1 VQIIAFG
8 TKVREKENT
17 GACLQVMRR
26 QKKTRPEIILKAI
39 DCVRGM
45 RSLADDSIDLVV
57 TSPPYNLGVK
67 YRNYRDS
74 RARDDYILWSQE
86 WAREVRRI
94 LKDSGS
100 FFLNLGA
107 CPSNPL
113 VPHELIVELKK
124 MFVLQNTF
132 HWIKSIT
139 IQTRDERQ
147 ISAGHF
153 KPLHSERYVN
163 DCHEYVFHLTKRGI
177 TKLDRLGIGVPYSD
191 KSNIA
196 RWAHTNGRDLRCR
209 GNNWFIPYQT
219 IVSRSKQRPHPATF
233 PVELAVNCIK
243 IHGGIA
249 DCVMLDPFV
258 GIGHSAIA
266 AQRSKIAKFIGFD
279 IDREYIKVARI
290 ALTKGVMQ
298 TTEAMREPRFG
309 RNARAREEGL
319 LF

>member
-1 VQIIAFG
+1 MP
-8 TKVREKENT
+8 KS
-17 GACLQVMRR
+17 
-26 QKKTRPEIILKAI
+26 KKPGPEIILKAV
-39 DCVRGM
+39 DCVKGM
-45 RSLADDSIDLVV
+45 RSLPDESIDLVV

-67 YRNYRDS
+67 YRNYRDT
-74 RARDDYILWSQE
+74 RTRDDYILWSQE

-94 LKDSGS
+94 LKESGS

-139 IQTRDERQ
+139 VQTPDGRQ
-147 ISAGHF
+147 VSTGHF

-163 DCHEYVFHLTKRGI
+163 DCHEYVFHLTKGGN
-177 TKLDRLGIGVPYSD
+177 TKLDRLAIGVPYSD

-196 RWAHTNGRDLRCR
+196 RWAHTGGRDVRCR

-219 IVSRSKQRPHPATF
+219 IVNRSKQRPHPATF
-233 PVELAVNCIK
+233 PVELVVNCIR

-249 DCVMLDPFV
+249 ECVMLDPFV

-266 AQRSKIAKFIGFD
+266 AQRCGIAKFVGFD
-279 IDREYIKVARI
+279 IDRDYIEVART
-290 ALTKGVMQ
+290 ALLKGI
-298 TTEAMREPRFG
+298 TESTLNMRARRRKDGF
-309 RNARAREEGL
+309 RAREEDS